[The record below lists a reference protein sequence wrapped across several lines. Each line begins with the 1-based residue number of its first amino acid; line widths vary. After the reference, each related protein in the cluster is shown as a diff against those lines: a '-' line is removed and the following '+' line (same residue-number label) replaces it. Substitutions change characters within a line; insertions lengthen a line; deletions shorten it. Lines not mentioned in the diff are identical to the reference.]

1 MATLKALNFLTFPK
15 DCLPNIV
22 TIWPQLRLYNSFIF
36 FSLSLSFVGTSK
48 IIKKLAV
55 HLHQGFQHVI
65 HKCYDGPEG
74 KKPVPVRAQQLG
86 NATLLFLSWAGVA
99 ERS

>member
-1 MATLKALNFLTFPK
+1 MYQVP
-15 DCLPNIV
+15 
-22 TIWPQLRLYNSFIF
+22 
-36 FSLSLSFVGTSK
+36 LSLGFVGTSK

-74 KKPVPVRAQQLG
+74 KKPVVVKGQQLG
-86 NATLLFLSWAGVA
+86 NLHFSLWIGLV
-99 ERS
+99 